1 MIFIGS
7 LTLLFVVYQLW
18 GTGFLTER
26 YQEDLENDFEELVE
40 YAEEVNSS
48 PEVTSTESPVETNYS
63 DFLWRPEGE
72 AIAQLTI
79 PALSL
84 SKTVVAGISVEALRK
99 GPGHFSGTPLPGMS
113 GNAAIAGHR
122 TTWGAPFGRIDELAP
137 GDEIKVQ
144 TIQGTFTYRV
154 IEQLG
159 GKGHFII
166 SPNRLNVL
174 DQDFDVHPN
183 RLTLISCHP
192 KLTARNRIVVIAELV
207 GEPAEYYPPPKQGFS
222 INLSFEGLEESSNS
236 AVPPAVGLEE
246 EDLTSKSS
254 QPNETPA
261 TEIETPTPL
270 PKPEPE
276 PVRIN
281 QPTSFGEGLSGD
293 SDAITPTIVWGIAV
307 FVLGFS
313 TAFVGSRWRRWP
325 TNLIAFI
332 PFVVVLT
339 VWFFNLEQT
348 IPS

>member
-1 MIFIGS
+1 
-7 LTLLFVVYQLW
+7 
-18 GTGFLTER
+18 
-26 YQEDLENDFEELVE
+26 
-40 YAEEVNSS
+40 
-48 PEVTSTESPVETNYS
+48 
-63 DFLWRPEGE
+63 
-72 AIAQLTI
+72 
-79 PALSL
+79 
-84 SKTVVAGISVEALRK
+84 
-99 GPGHFSGTPLPGMS
+99 LPGMS

-236 AVPPAVGLEE
+236 AVPPTVGLEE

>member
-1 MIFIGS
+1 MIFVGS

-18 GTGFLTER
+18 GTGVLTER

-48 PEVTSTESPVETNYS
+48 PEEITSTESTADTNYS
-63 DFLWRPEGE
+63 EFLWRPEGE

-79 PALSL
+79 PALGL
-84 SKTVVAGISVEALRK
+84 SKTVVAGIGVEALRK
-99 GPGHFSGTPLPGMS
+99 GPGHFSGTPMPGMS

-122 TTWGAPFGRIDELAP
+122 TTWGAPFGRINELEP
-137 GDEIKVQ
+137 RDEIKVQ

-166 SPNRLNVL
+166 SPDRLNVL
-174 DQDFDVHPN
+174 DQDFDVYPN

-192 KLTARNRIVVIAELV
+192 KLTARNRIVVVAELV
-207 GEPAEYYPPPKQGFS
+207 GEPAEYYPPPKQGFR
-222 INLSFEGLEESSNS
+222 INLPFFDFDEESANS
-236 AVPPAVGLEE
+236 VVSPTVGLGE
-246 EDLTSKSS
+246 EDVTSESS
-254 QPNETPA
+254 QLDEAPA
-261 TEIETPTPL
+261 TETETPTPL
-270 PKPEPE
+270 AKPEP
-276 PVRIN
+276 VGNN

-293 SDAITPTIVWGIAV
+293 SDAIIPTIVWGIAL
-307 FVLGFS
+307 FVLSFS
-313 TAFVGSRWRRWP
+313 TVFVGSRWRRWP
-325 TNLIAFI
+325 TNAIAFI

-339 VWFFNLEQT
+339 MWFFNLEKT